1 MKAYAEAMSSKKLTK
16 RVIQDIAG
24 AVSGELPSGFPQEM
38 LKTISA
44 AAYVATFSDRVA
56 FAETLQRNKEDI
68 VATLGPTSRPTRQ
81 KKAPCTEA

>member
-1 MKAYAEAMSSKKLTK
+1 MSSKKLTK

-24 AVSGELPSGFPQEM
+24 AINGELPSAFPQEV

-44 AAYVATFSDRVA
+44 AAYVTTFSDRVA

-68 VATLGPTSRPTRQ
+68 VATPDPTSRPTRR
-81 KKAPCTEA
+81 KKALRTEA